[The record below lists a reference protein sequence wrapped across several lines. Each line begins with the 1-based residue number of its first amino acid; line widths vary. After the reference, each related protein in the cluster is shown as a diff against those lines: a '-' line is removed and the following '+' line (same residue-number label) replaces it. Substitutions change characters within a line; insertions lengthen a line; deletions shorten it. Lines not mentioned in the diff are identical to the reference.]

1 MVSISDT
8 GAGKTRYVDCLLK
21 EMEKDPRPS
30 LINKKVIRDSKNL
43 YTIDDYL
50 EDATLVFNKTNVLNK
65 CKGKDG
71 YNNSIVVISLN
82 NIRKEVSEQKLD
94 IHDNNIFLIR
104 QCLEIRMKTALLSE
118 YIMYRCYF

>member
-8 GAGKTRYVDCLLK
+8 GAGKTKYVDCLLK

-50 EDATLVFNKTNVLNK
+50 EDATLVRL
-65 CKGKDG
+65 C
-71 YNNSIVVISLN
+71 
-82 NIRKEVSEQKLD
+82 
-94 IHDNNIFLIR
+94 LIK
-104 QCLEIRMKTALLSE
+104 Q
-118 YIMYRCYF
+118 MY